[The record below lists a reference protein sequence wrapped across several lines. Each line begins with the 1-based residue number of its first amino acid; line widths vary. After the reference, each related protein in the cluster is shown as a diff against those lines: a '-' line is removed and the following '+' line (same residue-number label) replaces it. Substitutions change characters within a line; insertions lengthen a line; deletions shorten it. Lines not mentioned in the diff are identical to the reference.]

1 MKVLNYNILKEIFK
15 YISFHSQTERKKKKK
30 KKRNKTK
37 LNQDIP
43 KS

>member
-15 YISFHSQTERKKKKK
+15 YISFHSQTEKKKKK
-30 KKRNKTK
+30 KINKTK

>member
-15 YISFHSQTERKKKKK
+15 YISFHSQTEKKKK